1 MFQLSIEFLC
11 LLNNRAPRPL
21 GRIPVGHRELPLW
34 PGHVLSGLP
43 PFRPAWLTR
52 PHELQASELAGSGL
66 PSGGSDKSCGCGGAG
81 WGRLCFGR
89 ARAPG
94 CPVPGHHHAQ
104 WLLPFNHRLLTT
116 DGLLWSRQ
124 SLREVLRWCLFMEKA
139 GSARTGQAMPRAA
152 QLGKVRAGAQMGSS
166 EPRRDLPR
174 DARLPPQ
181 SCLWAAG

>member
-104 WLLPFNHRLLTT
+104 WLLPFNHRRPPLVSPEPE
-116 DGLLWSRQ
+116 GGSAMVPFYGEGR
-124 SLREVLRWCLFMEKA
+124 LRED
-139 GSARTGQAMPRAA
+139 RTGYA
-152 QLGKVRAGAQMGSS
+152 QGRSAGKSQGWGSNG
-166 EPRRDLPR
+166 LF
-174 DARLPPQ
+174 
-181 SCLWAAG
+181 